1 MHRLLLFLFLFQI
14 QNLVLS
20 TNLSPEIQVSNTQN
34 RVYICKG
41 PDSYRYHRNLNC
53 RGLNNCTAEVYEVTV
68 NHARRLK
75 RTPCKICLR

>member
-1 MHRLLLFLFLFQI
+1 MRRLLLFLFLIQI

-20 TNLSPEIQVSNTQN
+20 TNLSPEIRVNNTQN

-41 PDSYRYHRNLNC
+41 PDSYRNPNC
-53 RGLNNCTAEVYEVTV
+53 RGLNNCTTEVHEVTV